1 MNFEKK
7 KNNRF
12 NSLMDEVN
20 TEKDPS
26 DRSESRDRSERT
38 RDRYGHSD
46 RNRRYDRQNRN
57 RRYDRNNGKNY
68 FNKKY
73 NDYKKKEKKI
83 IMPEINDKNL
93 FPSLEENVEENKRQ
107 SIFLDDDE
115 IEKSKSKSDWKSII
129 KNQKPDIKKDSPDYI
144 KPGWVKIE
152 YDKIQGKFVYTYGD
166 KVPLLPLLVEWK
178 KQKAIQKR
186 NEFIKRM
193 EELEEYDYYM
203 HEYEIVPGYEDYE
216 NYESSDDEFIEIG
229 EEEFSDEEYY
239 EDDY

>member
-46 RNRRYDRQNRN
+46 RNRRYDRRDRN

-93 FPSLEENVEENKRQ
+93 FPSLEENAEENKRQ

-115 IEKSKSKSDWKSII
+115 IEKSKSKGDWKSII
-129 KNQKPDIKKDSPDYI
+129 KNQKPDVKKDSPDYI

-166 KVPLLPLLVEWK
+166 KVPPLPLIVEWK
-178 KQKAIQKR
+178 KQQAIQKR

-216 NYESSDDEFIEIG
+216 DYESSGDEFIEVV
-229 EEEFSDEEYY
+229 EEESSDEEYY